1 MGCFINQDIQN
12 CLYILNDIEKFYI
25 ADYSSLIEVN
35 YDSDNEIIIDI
46 FSNINWQRI
55 YFDSVSVQTD
65 YNRVE
70 KLYST
75 AIKMQISELENELE
89 LFQSNGKRF
98 VILFIDYNGNCFADG
113 VLPYDNGYIIQNIN
127 SEISET
133 NNFLTFELNKTSS
146 VNIKQIDNNYF
157 TFNNL

>member
-55 YFDSVSVQTD
+55 YFDSVSVQ
-65 YNRVE
+65 